1 LVDYIYNKFLI
12 GFECYDEDEFWERID
27 EDLLITIF
35 ERNKEEID
43 GFSNSLEMIPPFD
56 GETMEDYVM
65 GLAANTN
72 DCVQD
77 INPELPSLS
86 IEDKNQFKQIKIGL
100 EHGGF
105 FGKEG
110 STISQEIEGQFL
122 DYVMG
127 FEKQF
132 KDPKRIVVYEKVG
145 KPTYSKFIDV
155 SPEELEEKLKNL
167 FKLLEQNNLH
177 IEALYDYENETLPI
191 YDFIAQDLFHEEID
205 DISISGMNTN
215 FIYGNFHSHQTEELK
230 RESVEFWES
239 YFENDSEHFD
249 KFTLGDLLN
258 ADEMIDFRFSFE
270 AFSKIKISVL
280 EVDFNL
286 EKEKAKTK
294 VRLAFGAPINK

>member
-1 LVDYIYNKFLI
+1 MIDYIYNKFLI

-110 STISQEIEGQFL
+110 STISPEIEGQFL
-122 DYVMG
+122 DYVIE

-132 KDPKRIVVYEKVG
+132 KDAKR
-145 KPTYSKFIDV
+145 V
-155 SPEELEEKLKNL
+155 S
-167 FKLLEQNNLH
+167 
-177 IEALYDYENETLPI
+177 
-191 YDFIAQDLFHEEID
+191 
-205 DISISGMNTN
+205 S
-215 FIYGNFHSHQTEELK
+215 
-230 RESVEFWES
+230 
-239 YFENDSEHFD
+239 
-249 KFTLGDLLN
+249 LLN
-258 ADEMIDFRFSFE
+258 SAAGIPLPNAIGFTCSILKLFVSSCALMFSI
-270 AFSKIKISVL
+270 AASVKL
-280 EVDFNL
+280 SIFNEL
-286 EKEKAKTK
+286 RSA
-294 VRLAFGAPINK
+294 LFNKSCECIRAE